1 MLQAMDIFIAGD
13 DVPMKKP
20 DPVIYRIAAER
31 LGVQPEQCLVIEDS
45 TIGLQARLTFG
56 TLCNCYACFK
66 SILLVQR
73 SLLFHVIRNGAHST
87 ISL

>member
-20 DPVIYRIAAER
+20 DPVIYKIAAER

-45 TIGLQARLTFG
+45 TIGLQVRLTSRN
-56 TLCNCYACFK
+56 LYNCCAC
-66 SILLVQR
+66 SDEV
-73 SLLFHVIRNGAHST
+73 SLRL
-87 ISL
+87 